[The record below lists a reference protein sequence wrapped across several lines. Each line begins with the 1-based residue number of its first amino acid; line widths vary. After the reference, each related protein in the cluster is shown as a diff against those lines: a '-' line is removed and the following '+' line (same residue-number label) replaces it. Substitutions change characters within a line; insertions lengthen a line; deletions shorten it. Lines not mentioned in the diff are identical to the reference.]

1 MNNSVLL
8 DTSFL
13 ISLVDAKRKNHIK
26 AKEYY
31 KYFIDNKIN
40 MILSAIV
47 TSEFC
52 IKQPITDLPLENF
65 KSLPFN
71 IPDSYHISNL
81 FEDKFK
87 NVHYDISRVS
97 VKDDYKIASQCNFN
111 KITYL
116 ITEDEPLFTL
126 LNSLQLE
133 KNITFKPLL
142 LQDGYEKSFGLQ
154 KTLFSL

>member
-13 ISLVDAKRKNHIK
+13 ISLVDASRENHNK
-26 AKEYY
+26 ATEFY
-31 KYFIDNKIN
+31 KYFIDNKIA
-40 MILSAIV
+40 MVLSAIV

-65 KSLPFN
+65 RPLPFN
-71 IPDSYHISNL
+71 LPDSYHISNL

-87 NVHYDISRVS
+87 NVDNGISRVS

-111 KITYL
+111 NITYL
-116 ITEDEPLFTL
+116 LTEDEPLFTL
-126 LNSLQLE
+126 LNSLRSE
-133 KNITFKPLL
+133 KNINFKPLL
-142 LQDGYEKSFGLQ
+142 LQEGYEKSFELQ
-154 KTLFSL
+154 IGLFS

>member
-13 ISLVDAKRKNHIK
+13 ISLVDASRDNHNK
-26 AKEYY
+26 AREFY
-31 KYFIDNKIN
+31 KYFIDNKIA
-40 MILSAIV
+40 MVLSAIV

-65 KSLPFN
+65 RPLPFN
-71 IPDSYHISNL
+71 LPDSYHISNL
-81 FEDKFK
+81 FENKFK
-87 NVHYDISRVS
+87 NIDSGISRVS

-116 ITEDEPLFTL
+116 LTEDEPLFTL
-126 LNSLQLE
+126 LNSLQSE
-133 KNITFKPLL
+133 KNISFKPLL
-142 LQDGYEKSFGLQ
+142 LQDGYEKSFQLQ
-154 KTLFSL
+154 IGLFS

>member
-13 ISLVDAKRKNHIK
+13 ISLVDASRANHIK

-31 KYFIDNKIN
+31 KYFIDNKIA
-40 MILSAIV
+40 MVLSAIV

-52 IKQPITDLPLENF
+52 IKQPLSDLPLENF
-65 KSLPFN
+65 KLLPFN
-71 IPDSYHISNL
+71 IPDSYHISIL

-87 NVHYDISRVS
+87 NFNSSTSRAS
-97 VKDDYKIASQCNFN
+97 IKDDYKIVSQCNFN

-116 ITEDEPLFTL
+116 ITEDQPLFNLIKT
-126 LNSLQLE
+126 LNSA
-133 KNITFKPLL
+133 KNIYFKPIL

-154 KTLFSL
+154 VGLFS

>member
-13 ISLVDAKRKNHIK
+13 ISLVDASRENHKK
-26 AKEYY
+26 ATEFY
-31 KYFIDNKIN
+31 KYFIDNKVA

-52 IKQPITDLPLENF
+52 VKQPITDLPLENF
-65 KSLPFN
+65 RPLPFN
-71 IPDSYHISNL
+71 IPDSYHIRNL

-87 NVHYDISRVS
+87 NIDSGISRVS
-97 VKDDYKIASQCNFN
+97 IKDDYKIVSQCNFN
-111 KITYL
+111 KISYL
-116 ITEDEPLFTL
+116 ITEDKLLFTL
-126 LNSLQLE
+126 LTSLQSE
-133 KNITFKPLL
+133 KNINFKPLL

-154 KTLFSL
+154 IGLFI

>member
-13 ISLVDAKRKNHIK
+13 ISLVDASRENHNK
-26 AKEYY
+26 AKEFYR
-31 KYFIDNKIN
+31 YFIDNKIA
-40 MILSAIV
+40 MVLSAIV

-65 KSLPFN
+65 RPLPFN
-71 IPDSYHISNL
+71 LPDSYHISNL

-87 NVHYDISRVS
+87 NVDNGISRVS

-116 ITEDEPLFTL
+116 LTEDEPLFTL
-126 LNSLQLE
+126 LNSLQSE
-133 KNITFKPLL
+133 KNISFKPLL
-142 LQDGYEKSFGLQ
+142 LQDGYEKSFELQIGL
-154 KTLFSL
+154 FN